1 MRVISIVFVV
11 FFIIW
16 KILEVVFVIEYN
28 FVITELSVIVYDYI
42 LGNKRKRVGVELP
55 VLVFF

>member
-1 MRVISIVFVV
+1 MRVMSIVFVV
-11 FFIIW
+11 FFIIG
-16 KILEVVFVIEYN
+16 KILEVVFVIEYD

>member
-1 MRVISIVFVV
+1 MRVMSIVFVV
-11 FFIIW
+11 FFIIG